1 MNISTLGQEVR
12 NVQNP
17 ALGSTLLW
25 RFTCGYTESNTT
37 SSHPPVP
44 LLFIVLPIV
53 LHRETFEL
61 LKATLRPTGLHGF
74 ADKFSRSDIGK
85 SDLLFSIQTRAITFQ
100 RLTWESLQIG
110 VRTRLLTISTS
121 EGTII
126 PVSRTSP
133 RGVPDSVRPLL
144 TNAEKLGAW
153 CGELTMFEIGT
164 ILKVGF

>member
-1 MNISTLGQEVR
+1 MSTLSQEVR

-17 ALGSTLLW
+17 ALGSTVLW
-25 RFTCGYTESNTT
+25 RFACGYTESNAT

-61 LKATLRPTGLHGF
+61 LKATQRLTGLHGF
-74 ADKFSRSDIGK
+74 ADKFSKADVGK
-85 SDLLFSIQTRAITFQ
+85 SDVLLSIQPRASTFR

-110 VRTRLLTISTS
+110 IRSQLLTISTS

-126 PVSRTSP
+126 PVSRTNP
-133 RGVPDSVRPLL
+133 RGVPDSVRPILS
-144 TNAEKLGAW
+144 NAEKLGTW
-153 CGELTMFEIGT
+153 CGELTLFEIGT